1 MVGQESARLEHLSTE
16 LECEICFEVEQD
28 CGPGEFT
35 LIELPDPQS
44 Q

>member
-1 MVGQESARLEHLSTE
+1 MVGLESARLEHFSTE

-28 CGPGEFT
+28 CGPGEFK

-44 Q
+44 D